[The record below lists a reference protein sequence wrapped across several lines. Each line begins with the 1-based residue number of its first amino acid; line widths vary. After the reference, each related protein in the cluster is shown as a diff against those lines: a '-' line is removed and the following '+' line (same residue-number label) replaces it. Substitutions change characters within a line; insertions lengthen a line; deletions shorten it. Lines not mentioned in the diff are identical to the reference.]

1 MKKLMKISVLFLL
14 LTCMFIQLLY
24 IPDAFAGKSQ
34 KSVTILFTHDM
45 HDNMIPYQWKQEGK
59 VSLIGGYARMET
71 AIRKEK
77 ETDNE
82 ALLVD
87 AGDFSMGTPFQTIFQ
102 SDAPELR
109 MLGLMG
115 YDAVTLGNHEFDYR
129 AEGLAQSL
137 NAAKDSGDKVPV
149 IVQSNMTYPTDKDGK
164 LSNSLKMLKNAA
176 QNYGIKDYITLKRNG
191 IKIGIFGVMGED
203 SASKA
208 PMSGA
213 KFVDEIKQAKRVVK
227 ILKEKEKAEVIICLS
242 HSGTW
247 DDKSKSEDEIL
258 AKKVPQINVIISGHT
273 HSELEKPIMIGKTVI
288 GSCGCYGKNLGV
300 IRLTQNEDKSFE
312 LNEYRL
318 DPIIDNLQ
326 TDEAV
331 NAKISE
337 FKKSVQKKYFD
348 KFNLKFDQVVA
359 ASPFDF
365 ESIDELYAKH
375 AESALGD
382 LISDAYIYT
391 VKQAEGKSYEK
402 NPIAASI
409 VPCGTVR
416 GSIYKGNVTAADAFC
431 ISSLGIG
438 ADKVAGYPLI
448 NVYLTGK
455 ELKTICEVDA
465 SIAPIMGDAQLYL
478 SGLSFTFNPNRMIF
492 NKVESTHLV
501 KGDGTSAAI
510 EDNRLYRVVAGLYS
524 AQMLSFV
531 NSKSFGLLS
540 VVPKT
545 KDGKPIK
552 DYEAQIIYKSVDG
565 AKSEVK
571 EWSAIVDY
579 LKSFKKVDN
588 IPQIPDYYNEMHDRK
603 IIDNN
608 KNIIAVVENPNH
620 IALTVYIIITVLLLL
635 IILLLYRFITRKKCE
650 GKASSH
656 YRKKV

>member
-1 MKKLMKISVLFLL
+1 MKKIMKTSVLFLL
-14 LTCMFIQLLY
+14 LTCMLLQQLY
-24 IPDAFAGKSQ
+24 IPDALAGESQ

-45 HDNMIPYQWKQEGK
+45 HDNMLSYQWKQEGK
-59 VSLIGGYARMET
+59 VSLIGGYAKMET

-77 ETDNE
+77 ETDRE

-137 NAAKDSGDKVPV
+137 NAAKDSGDKLPV
-149 IVQSNMTYPTDKDGK
+149 IVQSNMTYPADKDGK

-208 PMSGA
+208 PMSGV
-213 KFVDEIKQAKRVVK
+213 KFVNEVKQAKRVVK
-227 ILKEKEKAEVIICLS
+227 ILKEKEKAELIICLS

-273 HSELEKPIMIGKTVI
+273 HSELVKPIMVGKTVI

-312 LNEYRL
+312 LNGYRL
-318 DPIIDNLQ
+318 DPIINNLK
-326 TDEAV
+326 ENEEV
-331 NAKISE
+331 NTKISE
-337 FKKSVQKKYFD
+337 FKNVVQKKYFD
-348 KFNLKFDQVVA
+348 KFNLKFDQIVA

-375 AESALGD
+375 AESALGN
-382 LISDAYIYT
+382 LISDAYIYA

-402 NPIAASI
+402 DPIAASI

-492 NKVESTHLV
+492 NKVESAHLV
-501 KGDGTSAAI
+501 KGDGTSAEI
-510 EDNRLYRVVAGLYS
+510 KDNRLYRVVAGLYS

-545 KDGKPIK
+545 KDGTPIK
-552 DYEAQIIYKSVDG
+552 DYEAQIIYKSEDG

-571 EWSAIVDY
+571 EWTAIVDY
-579 LKSFKKVDN
+579 LMSFKKVNN
-588 IPQIPDYYNEMHDRK
+588 IPQIPEYYNEMHDRK

-620 IALTVYIIITVLLLL
+620 IALTVYIVITVFLLL
-635 IILLLYRFITRKKCE
+635 IILLLYRFIKK
-650 GKASSH
+650 KH
-656 YRKKV
+656 K